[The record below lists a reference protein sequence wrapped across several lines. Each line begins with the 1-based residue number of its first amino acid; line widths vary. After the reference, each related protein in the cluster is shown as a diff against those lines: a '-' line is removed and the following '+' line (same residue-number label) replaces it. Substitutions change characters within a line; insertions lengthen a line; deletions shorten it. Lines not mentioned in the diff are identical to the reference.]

1 MDLPDVTTLERLPPQ
16 NLEAEQAVLG
26 AMLLEEDAVIQAAE
40 LLEEAAFY
48 KDSHRKIFAALL
60 ALYKAHVA
68 VDLVTLTDE
77 LKKRGLL
84 DEVGGPSYLATLTS
98 VVPTAANAEHYCR
111 IVKQKHIL
119 RDLIRAATHITSE
132 CYEGAVE
139 PDHLLDRA
147 ETLIFDIASKKV
159 KRDAVAM
166 KDIIKSSIEMI
177 DALYQRKGMITG
189 LPTGF
194 LELDQQLAGLQPADL
209 VVVAGRPA
217 MGKSSL
223 ALCIAEHV
231 ALGQKAGVAMF
242 SLEMS
247 KEGLVQR
254 MLCSH
259 ARINA
264 HHVRTGMLSTSD
276 WPNLTKAAGKLSEAP
291 IYVDDSPSMSV
302 LELRAKARRLKSRHD
317 ISLVI
322 LDYLQLMEESS
333 RAENRQQEISV
344 ISRSLKALARELNV
358 PIIAVSQLSRAP
370 ERRESFRPR
379 LSDLRECVTG
389 DTLVTLAD
397 GRRVPVARLV
407 GQTPDVLAVTSEGR
421 MVHAQADKVW
431 SVGVKPVM
439 TVRLA
444 SGRFITVTREHR
456 LFGPDGWVRAGVLK
470 TGDRLAIARRLPEPR
485 PTEAWPDLRVALLGH
500 LIGDGSYLTHQPLRY
515 TTASEENSDLVAR
528 AAREEFGCEVKRYAG
543 RGNWHQLLIS
553 GNGNRWKP
561 AGVGQWLKALGI
573 FGQRSHEKRIPEAA
587 FRLNHE
593 QIALLLRHLWATD
606 GTITPRVSGRGSH
619 AVNFSTNSPG
629 LAQDVAALLLR
640 LGIVARIHRIAQGS
654 YRPVHSVVV
663 SGSADQA
670 RFLEQVEA
678 FGPRAEPAARLLP
691 VLRGTTSNTNVDTLP
706 IEMHKEIRSRVL
718 QSGLTRRQVAVA
730 RGIACGTVLTK
741 THAPSRALVREFAEV
756 LGDAALFVA
765 ATNDLFWDRIVA
777 VEPAGEADVY
787 DLTVPGPSSW
797 LADGIVS
804 HNSGAIEQD
813 ADVVLM
819 LFRED
824 YYNPTEENKGIAEV
838 IIAKQRNGP
847 TGTVKLAFI
856 SEYTRFETLAQA

>member
-1 MDLPDVTTLERLPPQ
+1 MDLPELTTLERLPPQ
-16 NLEAEQAVLG
+16 NLDAEQAVLG
-26 AMLLEEDAVIQAAE
+26 SMLLEEAAMVQAAE
-40 LLEEAAFY
+40 LLDEAAFY
-48 KDSHRKIFAALL
+48 KDSHRKLFATLL
-60 ALYKAHVA
+60 ALYKSNVP
-68 VDLVTLTDE
+68 VDLVTVTDE
-77 LKKRGLL
+77 LKRRGFLE
-84 DEVGGPSYLATLTS
+84 DVGGASTLAILTS
-98 VVPTAANAEHYCR
+98 VVPTAANVEHYCR
-111 IVKQKHIL
+111 IVKQKAIL
-119 RDLIRAATHITSE
+119 RELIRATTQIATE
-132 CYEGAVE
+132 CYDSGLE
-139 PDHLLDRA
+139 PDHLLDKA
-147 ETLIFDIASKKV
+147 ESLIFTIAAKKL

-177 DALYQRKGMITG
+177 DTLYQRKGMITG

-209 VVVAGRPA
+209 IVVAGRPA

-231 ALGQKAGVAMF
+231 ALMQKVGVALF

-247 KEGLVQR
+247 KDHLVQR
-254 MLCSH
+254 MLCSQ
-259 ARINA
+259 ARNNA
-264 HHVRTGMLSTSD
+264 HSVRSGMLSTSD

-291 IYVDDSPSMSV
+291 IFIDDSPSLSV

-317 ISLVI
+317 IGLVI

-333 RAENRQQEISV
+333 AAENRQQEISI
-344 ISRSLKALARELNV
+344 ISRSLKALARELSLPV
-358 PIIAVSQLSRAP
+358 IAVSQLSRAP

-407 GQTPDVLAVTSEGR
+407 GQTPEVWAVTPEGR
-421 MVHAQADKVW
+421 IVRAQTDKVW
-431 SVGVKPVM
+431 SVGVKPVV

-456 LFGPDGWVRAGVLK
+456 LFGPDGWIRAGAIT
-470 TGDRLAIARRLPEPR
+470 TGDRVAIARRAPEPQS
-485 PTEAWPDLRVALLGH
+485 TDAWPELRVALLGH

-515 TTASEENSDLVAR
+515 TTSSEESRDLVAR

-543 RGNWHQLLIS
+543 RGNGHQLLIS

-561 AGVGQWLKALGI
+561 AGVGQWLTALGI

-587 FRLNHE
+587 FRLNNA
-593 QIALLLRHLWATD
+593 QLALLLRHLWATD

-619 AVNFSTNSPG
+619 AINFSTNSPG

-640 LGIVARIHRIAQGS
+640 LGIVARIHRVAQGS
-654 YRPVHSVVV
+654 SRPVHAVVV
-663 SGSADQA
+663 SGSADQT

-678 FGPRAEPAARLLP
+678 FGPRAEQAATLLP
-691 VLRGTTSNTNVDTLP
+691 VLRNTMSNTNVDTLP

-756 LGDAALFVA
+756 LGDDALFAA

-777 VEPAGEADVY
+777 VEPAGEEDVY

-824 YYNPTEENKGIAEV
+824 YYNPTDENKGIAEV
-838 IIAKQRNGP
+838 IVAKQRNGP
-847 TGTVKLAFI
+847 TGAVKLAFI
-856 SEYTRFETLAQA
+856 SEYTRFETLAQV

>member
-1 MDLPDVTTLERLPPQ
+1 MDLPDLTTLERLPPQ

-26 AMLLEEDAVIQAAE
+26 SMLLEEEAVVQATE

-48 KDSHRKIFAALL
+48 RDGHRKIFAALL
-60 ALYKAHVA
+60 SLYKAHVA

-77 LKKRGLL
+77 LKKRGALE
-84 DEVGGPSYLATLTS
+84 DVGGPSYLATLTS

-132 CYEGAVE
+132 CYEGAME

-147 ETLIFDIASKKV
+147 ETLIFDIASKKI

-194 LELDQQLAGLQPADL
+194 LELDQQLAGLQPAEL

-223 ALCIAEHV
+223 ALSIAEHV

-247 KEGLVQR
+247 KESLVQR

-291 IYVDDSPSMSV
+291 IFVDDSPSLSV

-333 RAENRQQEISV
+333 RSENRQQEISV
-344 ISRSLKALARELNV
+344 ISRSLKALARELTV

-379 LSDLRECVTG
+379 LSDLRE
-389 DTLVTLAD
+389 
-397 GRRVPVARLV
+397 
-407 GQTPDVLAVTSEGR
+407 
-421 MVHAQADKVW
+421 
-431 SVGVKPVM
+431 
-439 TVRLA
+439 
-444 SGRFITVTREHR
+444 
-456 LFGPDGWVRAGVLK
+456 
-470 TGDRLAIARRLPEPR
+470 
-485 PTEAWPDLRVALLGH
+485 
-500 LIGDGSYLTHQPLRY
+500 
-515 TTASEENSDLVAR
+515 
-528 AAREEFGCEVKRYAG
+528 
-543 RGNWHQLLIS
+543 
-553 GNGNRWKP
+553 
-561 AGVGQWLKALGI
+561 
-573 FGQRSHEKRIPEAA
+573 
-587 FRLNHE
+587 
-593 QIALLLRHLWATD
+593 
-606 GTITPRVSGRGSH
+606 
-619 AVNFSTNSPG
+619 
-629 LAQDVAALLLR
+629 
-640 LGIVARIHRIAQGS
+640 
-654 YRPVHSVVV
+654 
-663 SGSADQA
+663 
-670 RFLEQVEA
+670 
-678 FGPRAEPAARLLP
+678 
-691 VLRGTTSNTNVDTLP
+691 
-706 IEMHKEIRSRVL
+706 
-718 QSGLTRRQVAVA
+718 
-730 RGIACGTVLTK
+730 
-741 THAPSRALVREFAEV
+741 
-756 LGDAALFVA
+756 
-765 ATNDLFWDRIVA
+765 
-777 VEPAGEADVY
+777 
-787 DLTVPGPSSW
+787 
-797 LADGIVS
+797 
-804 HNSGAIEQD
+804 SGAIEQD

-824 YYNPTEENKGIAEV
+824 YYNSTDENKGIAEI